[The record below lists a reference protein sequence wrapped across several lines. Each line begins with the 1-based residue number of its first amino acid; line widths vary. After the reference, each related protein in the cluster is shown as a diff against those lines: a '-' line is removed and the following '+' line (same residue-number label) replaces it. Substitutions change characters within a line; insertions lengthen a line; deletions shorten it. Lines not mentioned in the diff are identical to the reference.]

1 MGPDALP
8 FKKVCYLCRQN
19 CITCDF
25 QRGLLR
31 CKDIDKES
39 QKFSVSRQNATIR
52 KTCKQKAASSHLGG
66 VGIGGFYKASR
77 SSILGEFVLSLV
89 HRASLQQFCDKHITI
104 KL

>member
-1 MGPDALP
+1 
-8 FKKVCYLCRQN
+8 
-19 CITCDF
+19 
-25 QRGLLR
+25 LLR

-77 SSILGEFVLSLV
+77 SSILGEFVVIIGASRLSLNEKPIYT
-89 HRASLQQFCDKHITI
+89 RYY
-104 KL
+104 

>member
-66 VGIGGFYKASR
+66 VGTGDIRQFREGLQHLRRLS
-77 SSILGEFVLSLV
+77 LSLV
-89 HRASLQQFCDKHITI
+89 HRASL
-104 KL
+104 